1 MDILNAKISTAKNTF
16 LTKLATLT
24 ILLLFSLVANA
35 SLVSM
40 DWKSAGDGALTYD
53 DQSGLWWLDLT
64 ETAGMSY
71 SQVSAQLSTGGSLE
85 GWRYA
90 TITEA
95 RDIYAQFGL
104 TAGADTAL
112 PIEDFRAAIATMNS
126 YLGDLMALTSV
137 ADTNSGN
144 WAISGTEW
152 DVSYPDWHIMIEAY
166 TYGGGESALL
176 DLGGYAADLDMSWE
190 YAGSLLVTDENPASV
205 VPLPAALVL
214 FPAGM
219 FVFGLAGVRRR
230 E

>member
-1 MDILNAKISTAKNTF
+1 MDMLKAKATTAKKIF
-16 LTKLATLT
+16 LSKIATLT

-40 DWKSAGDGALTYD
+40 DWKSAGDGTLTYD
-53 DQSGLWWLDLT
+53 DRSGLWWLDLT

-71 SQVSAQLSTGGSLE
+71 SQVSAQLSTGGLLE

-95 RDIYAQFGL
+95 REIYAQFGL
-104 TAGADTAL
+104 TSGAATTL

-126 YLGDLMALTSV
+126 YFGDLLDFTN
-137 ADTNSGN
+137 TNSGS

-166 TYGGGESALL
+166 TYNSGDSAEL
-176 DLGGYAADLDMSWE
+176 DLGGYAADLNMSWE
-190 YAGSLLVTDENPASV
+190 YAGSLLVTDSNPASV
-205 VPLPAALVL
+205 VPLPAALLL
-214 FPAGM
+214 FPAGL

-230 E
+230 Q